1 MISNGIPK
9 ILMESTATETQE
21 RVTIVTALLRD
32 MFASVKKINGS
43 HKARK
48 PQNALITMGI
58 TALAAGQTD
67 KKIGAKIN
75 KAFIGI

>member
-48 PQNALITMGI
+48 P
-58 TALAAGQTD
+58 
-67 KKIGAKIN
+67 
-75 KAFIGI
+75 